1 MSSQTTIPPLTDEE
15 AVLLGSKLYPAVEAF
30 VGSPSVTGKIV
41 GMLIEVRFDPSH
53 DDLRA
58 NVIKCLEVL
67 KNHHPVGDPRFEE
80 ISVLSRHILARLAPD
95 TVSGLP
101 ADSCRLYAFGEACTG
116 ACQMKHNARF
126 VSTDPRKTKK
136 VCKFF
141 LSRGCGRPDCWASHE
156 STIVFEDEVCVPP
169 PVVAVAKIPM
179 PPAVA
184 SVPPPVVAV
193 EKIPML
199 PAVASVPPPV
209 VAVAKDYI
217 AFCFLH
223 FSNQGCG
230 CGMKDDQKHDAQEF
244 ARVGAKCP
252 KLFVTATKFLGHRGL
267 TLNVSGVQA
276 TTPPPAPACV
286 PPPAVVKIAKPP
298 ARVPPPAVVK
308 IVKPPVADDSKGYI
322 AFCFLH
328 FSDRG
333 CGCEMK
339 DDQKHDAQE
348 FARVGAKCPKLFA
361 TASGFLAHKG
371 LTLNVPGVQA
381 TAPPAP
387 VRVPQQP
394 VAAGGGGGIADRPV
408 YCFAGLSAG
417 QCFLRGCTGCH
428 DRARFDLDC
437 ASSFGLRNAFKNY
450 ENGVKKKAAKA
461 AVVKT

>member
-41 GMLIEVRFDPSH
+41 GMLIEVRFDPSQ

-80 ISVLSRHILARLAPD
+80 ISVLSRHVLARLVPE

-116 ACQMKHNARF
+116 ACQMKHNTRF
-126 VSTDPRKTKK
+126 VSTDPSKK
-136 VCKFF
+136 RVCKFF

-156 STIVFEDEVCVPP
+156 STMVSEDIVCVPP

-179 PPAVA
+179 T
-184 SVPPPVVAV
+184 
-193 EKIPML
+193 

-252 KLFVTATKFLGHRGL
+252 KLFVTASDFLRYKGL

-276 TTPPPAPACV
+276 TTPP

-298 ARVPPPAVVK
+298 ARVPPAVVKIAKPPARVPPAVVK
-308 IVKPPVADDSKGYI
+308 IAKPPVADDSKGYI

-328 FSDRG
+328 FSNRG
-333 CGCEMK
+333 CDCGMK
-339 DDQKHDAQE
+339 DDKKHDAQE
-348 FARVGAKCPKLFA
+348 FARVGAKCSKLFV
-361 TASGFLAHKG
+361 TASDFLRYKG
-371 LTLNVPGVQA
+371 LTLNVSGVQA
-381 TAPPAP
+381 TAPPPAP
-387 VRVPQQP
+387 ARVPQQP
-394 VAAGGGGGIADRPV
+394 VAAGGGGGGIADRPV

-428 DRARFDLDC
+428 DRDRFDLDC
-437 ASSFGLRNAFKNY
+437 ASSLGLRNAFKNY
-450 ENGVKKKAAKA
+450 ENGVKKKA
-461 AVVKT
+461 VKT